1 MKSKNKKKTG
11 RGGMSALRKSRAR
24 KSHKKIERHKKRCK
38 RLLRSIDRRNTRWS
52 GRANLKERRSF
63 RHFCSNK
70 LGRQAPEKE
79 KPKRKNDE
87 DDQSNSN
94 KRPTGERGNV
104 WVLYLKSL
112 NGIMYTQA
120 VYDNMMTKL
129 NIDRENIQKKIEEQT
144 KKIEEL
150 KKKKKDHKHSGL

>member
-1 MKSKNKKKTG
+1 MNSKKKKKTDREG
-11 RGGMSALRKSRAR
+11 ISILRKRRER
-24 KSHKKIERHKKRCK
+24 KLNKKIERRKKRCK
-38 RLLRSIDRRNTRWS
+38 RLLRNVNRINTPWS
-52 GRANLKERRSF
+52 GNANLKQRRSF

-150 KKKKKDHKHSGL
+150 KKKKKDRKHSGL